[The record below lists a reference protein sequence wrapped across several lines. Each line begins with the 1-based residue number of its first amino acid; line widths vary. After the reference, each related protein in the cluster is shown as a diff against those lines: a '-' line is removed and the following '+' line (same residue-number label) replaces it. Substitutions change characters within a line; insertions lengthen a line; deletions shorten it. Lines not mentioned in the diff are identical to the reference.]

1 MVSRHSGVGT
11 IACTGAPQLTRY
23 HAWTLTRHPW
33 TLTRHPWTVSP
44 PFRDGSVHRTVGPD
58 AALSISLKIFG
69 AEIQV
74 PLQAVLTH

>member
-1 MVSRHSGVGT
+1 MVSRHSVVGT

-33 TLTRHPWTVSP
+33 TVSP
-44 PFRDGSVHRTVGPD
+44 PFRDGSVHRTVGAD